1 MYEAPV
7 MEQRRTVPV
16 NNVNNTYS
24 SRVSN
29 GNRQVPNY
37 TPYRSSHNVQNDVY
51 MRPMSSD
58 NVKPVNPYENQQV
71 QQNAQV
77 YRQAQSYNQAQSYQ
91 QPTYRSMYTAPVV
104 SQQQYQQQAYTNN
117 NYQQQYAGY
126 QTKANY
132 YNQQSYVNSS
142 ALTYQQPAVKQSE
155 YEVVAPEK
163 TAKKPKNKMTKMLIA
178 VYFFIIAVCATLII
192 INIVAAA
199 GNTTVSASTEN
210 EAITYVSGETY
221 YSVAQDGTV
230 AELQN
235 IGLVDTYQYD
245 TTTNWFDTLCD
256 KIGKIFG

>member
-37 TPYRSSHNVQNDVY
+37 TPYRSIHNVQNDVY
-51 MRPMSSD
+51 MRPVTSD

-77 YRQAQSYNQAQSYQ
+77 YRQAQTYNQAQSCQ

-104 SQQQYQQQAYTNN
+104 PQQQVYTQ

-132 YNQQSYVNSS
+132 YNQQAYINSAVS
-142 ALTYQQPAVKQSE
+142 YQQPAVKQSE

-221 YSVAQDGTV
+221 YSVAQDGSK

-235 IGLVDTYQYD
+235 IGLVDTYEYD
-245 TTTNWFDTLCD
+245 TTTNWFDVLCD